1 MKANLLKLGASGLLL
16 AAAAYADPAVQLIGT
31 SGIAGDGNLS
41 VAIGQSGGWGFRIS
55 NDNATLWIGANIS
68 DFCPS
73 SVSAPPCDTTT
84 WQLASIDPFGP
95 YTDLFGTNFVTIAP
109 GDTLTE
115 TFDPGNS
122 GYRQHLAHRPQR
134 YQCWGYA
141 VRTSRV
147 RLRFLRRRPQCQ
159 RQPARRRPLHVCRR
173 QRDRQRQ
180 RPGTLCGPAWS
191 SRPRRRV
198 LRPPSAVVRSPALS
212 RAGRYRR
219 EATPP
224 VAAPHPH
231 ALDRRP
237 HHAQLSRVFGGCHC
251 GVVLGTQWSGSP
263 PNFAVPNGSTGSSQP
278 NLQKRE
284 RSIGGW

>member
-1 MKANLLKLGASGLLL
+1 MLL

-122 GYRQHLAHRPQR
+122 GAGSISLTGRNDINVGDTQSGHLAFVYDFYDADPNASGNQQGGDHFM
-134 YQCWGYA
+134 YA
-141 VRTSRV
+141 DASVTAIANVPEPSAAQLGLLGLAVAFLGR
-147 RLRFLRRRPQCQ
+147 RLR
-159 RQPARRRPLHVCRR
+159 
-173 QRDRQRQ
+173 
-180 RPGTLCGPAWS
+180 LCVL
-191 SRPRRRV
+191 PR
-198 LRPPSAVVRSPALS
+198 
-212 RAGRYRR
+212 
-219 EATPP
+219 
-224 VAAPHPH
+224 
-231 ALDRRP
+231 
-237 HHAQLSRVFGGCHC
+237 
-251 GVVLGTQWSGSP
+251 
-263 PNFAVPNGSTGSSQP
+263 
-278 NLQKRE
+278 
-284 RSIGGW
+284 